1 MNFKNK
7 IIFYLLPFL
16 LSGCGIIYTN
26 VHLPRAYRS
35 ATPGDVETS
44 QNDPMVTGKV
54 AKQSGH
60 LSYNTLSPGELPK
73 ENMDMGEVQC
83 KSCQHGI
90 SIPFISSL
98 IGQKSSSVSGALGD
112 GSFKKALSN
121 LLGQRP
127 ELRGIYDVKID
138 LQKVNILGIYQ
149 NFAQK

>member
-1 MNFKNK
+1 MIHKLIAILFLAFLNAPELFAEKASYEARAGM
-7 IIFYLLPFL
+7 ISSGGFVLFYNSRGP
-16 LSGCGIIYTN
+16 
-26 VHLPRAYRS
+26 
-35 ATPGDVETS
+35 
-44 QNDPMVTGKV
+44 
-54 AKQSGH
+54 

-73 ENMDMGEVQC
+73 ESMDLGEVQC
-83 KSCQHGI
+83 KSCQHAI

-138 LQKVNILGIYQ
+138 IQKVNILGIYRKLCTEVTARG
-149 NFAQK
+149 FK